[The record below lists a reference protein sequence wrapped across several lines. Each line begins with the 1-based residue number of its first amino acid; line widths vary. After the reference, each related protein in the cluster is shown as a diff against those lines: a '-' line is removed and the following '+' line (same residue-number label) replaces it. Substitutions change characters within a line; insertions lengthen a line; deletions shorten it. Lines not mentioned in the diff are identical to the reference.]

1 LEHNKAVLCQQANKY
16 WLFYF
21 SFFERDTKIK
31 KGARFSLTPFY
42 ISLAHQLISTLI
54 ILLRQMP

>member
-1 LEHNKAVLCQQANKY
+1 MIPIFEHNKAVLCQQANKY

-42 ISLAHQLISTLI
+42 ISLAHQL
-54 ILLRQMP
+54 